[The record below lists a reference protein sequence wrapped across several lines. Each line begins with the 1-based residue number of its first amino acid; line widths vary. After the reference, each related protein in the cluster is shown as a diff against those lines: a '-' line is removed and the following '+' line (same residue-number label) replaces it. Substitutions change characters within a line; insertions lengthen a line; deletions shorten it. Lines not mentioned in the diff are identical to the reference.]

1 MPDPLPNMILLS
13 STETF
18 ALIRDVFVIVF
29 LSLAIIS
36 LLIFLFMS
44 LSLYRRAMRVLD
56 AADEA
61 IERLESV
68 AELLDSVAG
77 GARTAVNILSFGGL
91 ATRLFGRFRRS
102 DE

>member
-1 MPDPLPNMILLS
+1 MILLS
-13 STETF
+13 TTETF
-18 ALIRDVFVIVF
+18 ALTRDVFVIVF
-29 LSLAIIS
+29 LFFAIIS

-61 IERLESV
+61 LDRLESV
-68 AELLDSVAG
+68 AELLDGIAG
-77 GARTAVNILSFGGL
+77 GARTAGNIFSFGGL